1 MAIYKNGKMSGKLGD
16 VIHSSWHGRPYTRR
30 KPETVAN
37 PQTESQQAHRNAF
50 AEISRLSSAMKTG
63 HQEGL
68 HWQAVRQKLN
78 THSVFKK
85 LNKNCYGPNGIDYPR
100 VKISEG
106 SVSRANITYAKID
119 AEGNISVLFD
129 GMHVGIVE
137 FDECAVFTAKKCLAF
152 EIVTGIQLV
161 GPFALRVCSVGIEG
175 CQGIGVF
182 HGEGW
187 QVVDERRGA
196 RHGAPTAE
204 RHIVRAFR
212 LCEDAHALL

>member
-16 VIHSSWHGRPYTRR
+16 VIHSSWHGRHYTRR

-129 GMHVGIVE
+129 GRANE
-137 FDECAVFTAKKCLAF
+137 TEDLKDQFFLYVFC
-152 EIVTGIQLV
+152 
-161 GPFALRVCSVGIEG
+161 PALRDGAFAKPVNRSEEAVSCQIPDEWRGHDLHLYAFMKDKVGHTSDTIY
-175 CQGIGVF
+175 V
-182 HGEGW
+182 
-187 QVVDERRGA
+187 GA
-196 RHGAPTAE
+196 
-204 RHIVRAFR
+204 FK
-212 LCEDAHALL
+212 

>member
-1 MAIYKNGKMSGKLGD
+1 
-16 VIHSSWHGRPYTRR
+16 
-30 KPETVAN
+30 
-37 PQTESQQAHRNAF
+37 
-50 AEISRLSSAMKTG
+50 MKTG

-129 GMHVGIVE
+129 GRANE
-137 FDECAVFTAKKCLAF
+137 TEDLKDQFFLYVFCPDLRDGRFAQP
-152 EIVTGIQLV
+152 VT
-161 GPFALRVCSVGIEG
+161 RS
-175 CQGIGVF
+175 IG
-182 HGEGW
+182 E
-187 QVVDERRGA
+187 
-196 RHGAPTAE
+196 
-204 RHIVRAFR
+204 VRANVPSEWQGHLLHLYAFMKDSKGR
-212 LCEDAHALL
+212 TSETIYVGLFHA